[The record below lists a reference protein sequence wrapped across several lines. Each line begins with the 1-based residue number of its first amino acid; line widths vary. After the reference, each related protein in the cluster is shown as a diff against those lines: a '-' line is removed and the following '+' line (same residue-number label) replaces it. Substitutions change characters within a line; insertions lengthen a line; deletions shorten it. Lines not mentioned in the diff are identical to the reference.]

1 MNKKYSILRAT
12 VVAALG
18 ISIASPQLAMAGVV
32 GVIETGKPIKFAS
45 ELVNESTS
53 AEEFEFSSAYTF
65 GVDISAMAG
74 RNISE
79 TSPVEIRLTL
89 TNGATFSS
97 VPTAA
102 NFKCDYA
109 AMVGGQA
116 ASNVLAAGERTA
128 TFKLANGTVGSTT
141 PQCRLQDGRIK
152 LNNGQQDYTIVV
164 SGYMKNGEE
173 SVSISTA
180 GSFVTFGQACVM
192 SVEQGAITIDVGNPS
207 LSKKFISN
215 LDTTSKKI
223 VQTAFLGTFSYQA
236 KSDAT
241 AHNVVSMV
249 PTPVAKQCGLIVDK
263 LTITLSGT
271 PLVSG
276 MTAWVQNKDADAPCA
291 ATDGVS
297 ALVVGSS
304 VTFKDV
310 EYGDNAAETTALSI
324 CYNVDG
330 GWRVEKG
337 KVSYDLSKTDRAGT
351 IGNITITGDPTLTT
365 FYKNGTSVK
374 VLNIPE
380 PGDVKDKVNI
390 RIYNFGDTTASVFG
404 SLYADIDGDGVATLV
419 TVNKATAIKI
429 ADVPAKGV
437 TVVQSTAMGTLYSL
451 PTMPNSTAV
460 WKGRAWMQVE
470 GDSQNIRVQALIR
483 SGGAAGALFN
493 MSDRV
498 LEDGGALCRSGT
510 TCKE

>member
-1 MNKKYSILRAT
+1 
-12 VVAALG
+12 
-18 ISIASPQLAMAGVV
+18 
-32 GVIETGKPIKFAS
+32 
-45 ELVNESTS
+45 
-53 AEEFEFSSAYTF
+53 
-65 GVDISAMAG
+65 
-74 RNISE
+74 
-79 TSPVEIRLTL
+79 
-89 TNGATFSS
+89 
-97 VPTAA
+97 
-102 NFKCDYA
+102 
-109 AMVGGQA
+109 
-116 ASNVLAAGERTA
+116 
-128 TFKLANGTVGSTT
+128 
-141 PQCRLQDGRIK
+141 
-152 LNNGQQDYTIVV
+152 
-164 SGYMKNGEE
+164 MKNGEE
-173 SVSISTA
+173 SVSINTA
-180 GSFVTFGQACVM
+180 GAFVTFGQACVM
-192 SVEQGAITIDVGNPS
+192 SVEQGAVTIDVGNPS

-215 LDTTSKKI
+215 LDTSKKVI
-223 VQTAFLGTFSYQA
+223 QTALMGTFSYQA

-241 AHNVVSMV
+241 AHNIAGSITFN
-249 PTPVAKQCGLIVDK
+249 PTEVGKKCGTIVDTI
-263 LTITLSGT
+263 TITLSGT

-276 MTAWVQNKDADAPCA
+276 MTAWVQDKSVAPSIPCDAAGA
-291 ATDGVS
+291 EVS

-304 VTFKDV
+304 VTFKGVD
-310 EYGDNAAETTALSI
+310 YDAGATTTTALSI

-330 GWRVEKG
+330 GTRIEKG
-337 KVSYDLSKTDRAGT
+337 KISYDLSKSDVAQA
-351 IGNITITGDPTLTT
+351 IGNITITGDSVLTT

-390 RIYNFGDTTASVFG
+390 RIYNFGDTTAAVFG

-498 LEDGGALCRSGT
+498 LEDGGSFCRSGT
-510 TCKE
+510 CK

>member
-1 MNKKYSILRAT
+1 MNKKYSVLRAT
-12 VVAALG
+12 MVAALG
-18 ISIASPQLAMAGVV
+18 IGIASPQFAMAGVV
-32 GVIETGKPIKFAS
+32 GVIEAGKPIKFAA

-102 NFKCDYA
+102 GFRCDYA
-109 AMVGGQA
+109 GMVGGQA
-116 ASNVLAAGERTA
+116 ATNVLAAGERTA
-128 TFKLANGTVGSTT
+128 TFKLANGTIGSTS
-141 PQCRLQDGRIK
+141 PQCRLENGRIK
-152 LNNGQQDYTIVV
+152 LNNGQQDYTIDV

-173 SVSISTA
+173 SVSINTA

-192 SVEQGAITIDVGNPS
+192 SVEQGAVTVDVGNPS

-215 LDTTSKKI
+215 LDTSKKI
-223 VQTAFLGTFSYQA
+223 IQTAFLGTFSYQA

-241 AHNVVSMV
+241 AHNTVSYV
-249 PTPVAKQCGLIVDK
+249 PTEVGKKCGVIVDK
-263 LTITLSGT
+263 LTITLSGS

-276 MTAWVQNKDADAPCA
+276 MTAWVQDKSNTLCA

-310 EYGDNAAETTALSI
+310 DYGDNAAEATALSI

-330 GWRVEKG
+330 NWRVEKG
-337 KVSYDLSKTDRAGT
+337 KVTYELSKTDRAGA
-351 IGNITITGDPTLTT
+351 IGNITITGDSTLTT

-380 PGDVKDKVNI
+380 PSDVKDKINI
-390 RIYNFGDTTASVFG
+390 RIYNFGDATASVYG
-404 SLYADIDGDGVATLV
+404 TLYADVTGSGTTSVVKVDGS
-419 TVNKATAIKI
+419 TAVKI

-437 TVVQSTAMGTLYSL
+437 IVVQSTAMPTLYKL

-460 WKGRAWMQVE
+460 WKGRAWMQIE
-470 GDSQNIRVQALIR
+470 GDSQNIRVQAMMR
-483 SGGAAGALFN
+483 SGGASGALFN

-510 TCKE
+510 TCK

>member
-1 MNKKYSILRAT
+1 MNKKYSILRAA

-18 ISIASPQLAMAGVV
+18 ITLASPQLAMAGVV

-45 ELVNESTS
+45 ELVNESTT
-53 AEEFEFSSAYTF
+53 AEEFEFSTAYTF

-89 TNGATFSS
+89 TNGATFSTT
-97 VPTAA
+97 PTAA

-109 AMVGGQA
+109 GIVGGQA
-116 ASNVLAAGERTA
+116 ANNVLAAGERTA
-128 TFKLANGTVGSTT
+128 TFKLANGTIASTT
-141 PQCRLQDGRIK
+141 PQCRLADGRIK

-173 SVSISTA
+173 SVSINTA
-180 GSFVTFGQACVM
+180 GAFVTFGQACVM
-192 SVEQGAITIDVGNPS
+192 SVEQGAATIDVGNPS

-215 LDTTSKKI
+215 LDTSKKI
-223 VQTAFLGTFSYQA
+223 IQTALLGTFTYQA

-241 AHNVVSMV
+241 AHNAVSFV
-249 PTPVAKQCGLIVDK
+249 PTEIGKKCSTIVDK
-263 LTITLSGT
+263 ITITLSGT

-276 MTAWVQNKDADAPCA
+276 MTAWVQDKVATNLCI

-297 ALVVGSS
+297 ALVVSS
-304 VTFKDV
+304 HVTFKID
-310 EYGDNAAETTALSI
+310 YDDAANATTALSI
-324 CYNVDG
+324 CYSVNDNVG
-330 GWRVEKG
+330 RIEKG
-337 KVSYDLSKTDRAGT
+337 KVSYELSKSDRAGA
-351 IGNITITGDPTLTT
+351 IGNLSITGDSVLTT

-380 PGDVKDKVNI
+380 PNDTRDKVNI
-390 RIYNFGDTTASVFG
+390 RIYNFGDTTAAVYG

-419 TVNKATAIKI
+419 TVNNATAIKI
-429 ADVPAKGV
+429 AEVPAKGV

-498 LEDGGALCRSGT
+498 LEDGGAFCRSGT
-510 TCKE
+510 NCKP

>member
-1 MNKKYSILRAT
+1 MNKKYSILRAA

-18 ISIASPQLAMAGVV
+18 ITLASPQLAIAGVV

-45 ELVNESTS
+45 ELVNESTT
-53 AEEFEFSSAYTF
+53 AEEFLFSASYTF

-79 TSPVEIRLTL
+79 TAPVEIRLTL
-89 TNGATFSS
+89 TNGATFSTP
-97 VPTAA
+97 PTAA
-102 NFKCDYA
+102 KFKCDY
-109 AMVGGQA
+109 GNGEQA

-128 TFKLANGTVGSTT
+128 TFKLANGTIASTT
-141 PQCRLQDGRIK
+141 PQCRLADGKIK
-152 LNNGQQDYTIVV
+152 LSNGQQDYTIVV
-164 SGYMKNGEE
+164 SGYLKNGEE
-173 SVSISTA
+173 SVSINTA
-180 GSFVTFGQACVM
+180 GAFVTFGQACVM
-192 SVEQGAITIDVGNPS
+192 SVEQGAVTIDVGNPS

-215 LDTTSKKI
+215 LDNTKKVI
-223 VQTAFLGTFSYQA
+223 QTALLGTFSYQA

-241 AHNVVSMV
+241 AHNIAASLSPSQVG
-249 PTPVAKQCGLIVDK
+249 KQCGTIVDTI
-263 LTITLSGT
+263 TITLSGT

-276 MTAWVQNKDADAPCA
+276 MTAWVQDKSTTPCA
-291 ATDGVS
+291 ATDGGVS

-304 VTFKDV
+304 VTFKGVD
-310 EYGDNAAETTALSI
+310 YDAGATTTTALSI

-330 GWRVEKG
+330 GTRIEKG
-337 KVSYDLSKTDRAGT
+337 KISYDLSKSDVAQA
-351 IGNITITGDPTLTT
+351 IGNITITGDSVLTT

-390 RIYNFGDTTASVFG
+390 RIYNFGDTTAAVFG

-498 LEDGGALCRSGT
+498 LEDGGSFCRSGT
-510 TCKE
+510 CK

>member
-45 ELVNESTS
+45 ELVNESTT
-53 AEEFEFSSAYTF
+53 AEEFELSANYTF

-79 TSPVEIRLTL
+79 TAPVEIRLTL
-89 TNGATFSS
+89 TNGATFSTP
-97 VPTAA
+97 PTAA
-102 NFKCDYA
+102 KFKCDY
-109 AMVGGQA
+109 GNGEQA

-128 TFKLANGTVGSTT
+128 TFKLANGTIASTT
-141 PQCRLQDGRIK
+141 PQCRLADGKIK
-152 LNNGQQDYTIVV
+152 LSNGQQDYTIVV

-173 SVSISTA
+173 SVSINTA
-180 GSFVTFGQACVM
+180 GAFVTFGQACVM
-192 SVEQGAITIDVGNPS
+192 SVEQGAVTIDVGNPS

-215 LDTTSKKI
+215 LDNTKKVI
-223 VQTAFLGTFSYQA
+223 QTALLGTFSYQA

-241 AHNVVSMV
+241 AHNIAGSITFN
-249 PTPVAKQCGLIVDK
+249 PTEVGKKCGTIVDK
-263 LTITLSGT
+263 ITITLSGT

-276 MTAWVQNKDADAPCA
+276 MTAWVQDKVATNLCIAP
-291 ATDGVS
+291 DGVS

-310 EYGDNAAETTALSI
+310 NYDDAAATTALSI

-330 GWRVEKG
+330 GTRIEKG
-337 KVSYDLSKTDRAGT
+337 KISYDLSKSDVAQA
-351 IGNITITGDPTLTT
+351 IGNITITGDSVLTT

-390 RIYNFGDTTASVFG
+390 RIYNFGDTTAAVFG

-510 TCKE
+510 NCKN